1 MRSKGCW
8 ADEGQGLLAVDG
20 RLDDEAA
27 VAQELEHHFP
37 VDGVVFHQQDPGV
50 AREAEGLL
58 VPLLGRGPGRG
69 VLFALNSLAVNQKQL
84 PWPGSL
90 VTPTSPPSGRRS
102 GW

>member
-8 ADEGQGLLAVDG
+8 LTRVRASLAVDG
-20 RLDDEAA
+20 SLDDEAA

-58 VPLLGRGPGRG
+58 VPLLGRGPGR
-69 VLFALNSLAVNQKQL
+69 ASSL
-84 PWPGSL
+84 P
-90 VTPTSPPSGRRS
+90 
-102 GW
+102 